1 MKIRIVRTGGV
12 GGMRREAAVDTDR
25 VDADCADRLRT
36 LLDSARQAGVFEASS
51 SSSGSARDRFRYHL
65 TVEDELGCR
74 EARFTEEGAPGSA
87 LQLVETVW
95 KASESD
101 LPGTA

>member
-25 VDADCADRLRT
+25 VDADCAARLRS
-36 LLDSARQAGVFEASS
+36 LLDLARRAGVFEASS
-51 SSSGSARDRFRYHL
+51 SAAAKTPDRFRYHL
-65 TVEDELGCR
+65 TVEDEHGCR
-74 EARFTEEGAPGSA
+74 EARFTEEAASQSA

-95 KASESD
+95 NASESD
-101 LPGTA
+101 PPGTA